1 METIK
6 QDRSYQFGI
15 RTLLV
20 LAALVAV
27 SLVAWIWIDE
37 MLNSKPISVA
47 VEGFN
52 AANQSRYDSVVDDGL
67 PILTPD
73 QVIAFLQSND
83 EIVTNAPPHYK
94 AIFEKIVR
102 TRRIPNNVRF
112 DFISLV
118 DSLSSN
124 EVDAWLVGME
134 VNERSGGYRM
144 NIRKIDNATKPI
156 NK

>member
-6 QDRSYQFGI
+6 QNRSYQFGI

-20 LAALVAV
+20 LVAVVAV
-27 SLVAWIWIDE
+27 SIVAWIWIDE
-37 MLNSKPISVA
+37 IRNSMPISVA

-73 QVIAFLQSND
+73 QVLAFLQSDD
-83 EIVTNAPPHYK
+83 EIVKSAPPRYK

-102 TRRIPNNVRF
+102 TKRIPNNVRF
-112 DFISLV
+112 DFISLI
-118 DSLSSN
+118 DSPSSN

-144 NIRKIDNATKPI
+144 NIRIIDNATKPI

>member
-102 TRRIPNNVRF
+102 TRRIPSNVRF

-118 DSLSSN
+118 DSQSSN
-124 EVDAWLVGME
+124 QVDAWLVGME

-144 NIRKIDNATKPI
+144 NIRKIDNPTKPV